1 MLMPT
6 QKRKKR
12 QKNKEEEERHAT
24 QGRTAWIYGC
34 MHGWFSTY
42 MYIDIIFLFVRTF
55 HLERM
60 IGVGVNS
67 QYWRTSMTVLL

>member
-1 MLMPT
+1 MDVWM
-6 QKRKKR
+6 
-12 QKNKEEEERHAT
+12 HA
-24 QGRTAWIYGC
+24 W
-34 MHGWFSTY
+34 MVSTY

-67 QYWRTSMTVLL
+67 QYWSTSMAVLL